1 MFRIRMISPI
11 LKATGLVHAT
21 VVFIITFLVCAAM
34 IVIADPYVARYGDV
48 LWFCFQ
54 AVTTIGFGDVVITSP
69 VARIVTVVL
78 SLYSFFYVAVIT
90 GAVVGVCQEMLKVRF
105 GLSVAALIDKI
116 EHLHEL
122 SPAELEELSK
132 QVKKVHR

>member
-21 VVFIITFLVCAAM
+21 VVFIITFLV
-34 IVIADPYVARYGDV
+34 
-48 LWFCFQ
+48 WFCFQ